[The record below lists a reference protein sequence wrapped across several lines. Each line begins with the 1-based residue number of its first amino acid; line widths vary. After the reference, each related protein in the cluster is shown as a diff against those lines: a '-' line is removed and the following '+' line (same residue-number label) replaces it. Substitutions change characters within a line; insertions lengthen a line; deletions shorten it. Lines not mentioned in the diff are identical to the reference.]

1 MKLLIKILLF
11 THVILGHAQSID
23 KRPNERRLNQINETN
38 ISLDTLLNISGLD
51 SLQINDVIRSQ
62 IDDTFKI
69 RDFNRKWCLDS
80 LNFKKISFDLKSKSG
95 TNSDSVSKRTFK
107 LNQRFPIE
115 TSAFTYDLNIP
126 FLENDS
132 HFRRINNTS
141 DIELVEKLN
150 TQSELSPVLDR
161 KTLLFSDSLNLI
173 KSFNLPDS
181 LPEIGLESVESDI
194 QKYLDSDQLENSLLQ
209 RTEISEIN
217 ELIDEAELEAEKAKR
232 MYDPQVAKE
241 ELVNKAKV
249 LATNHFAGHEEE
261 LKSAMDKVAK
271 LKAKLKE
278 TDEVV
283 TLLRNRQTVKQKR
296 PLMERFRPGITV
308 QLSKAN
314 AVRFDF
320 NPYITYQVFSPIF
333 VGLGW
338 NQRAVFDHSSRELV
352 NSERVF
358 GPRLFFDYSLKKGF
372 VPHFEIEYL
381 NAPVKRLPDN
391 LLSERQW
398 VWTSMVGMKK
408 EYRISKSLQGNVQV
422 LYNIFDFKHES
433 PYENKLNVRM
443 GIDIIIKRP
452 KHLSRKF
459 VQ

>member
-1 MKLLIKILLF
+1 MRLLIKILLC
-11 THVILGHAQSID
+11 TQLIYSHAQSID
-23 KRPNERRLNQINETN
+23 NILHGRQLKQNKRFN
-38 ISLDTLLNISGLD
+38 ISSDTLFNIASLD
-51 SLQINDVIRSQ
+51 SLQMKDVGRNQIN
-62 IDDTFKI
+62 DTFKI
-69 RDFNRKWCLDS
+69 YDFSLKWSLDS
-80 LNFKKISFDLKSKSG
+80 INSKRINHALKNKSEIY
-95 TNSDSVSKRTFK
+95 SDSASKLMFK
-107 LNQRFPIE
+107 LNEYLPIR
-115 TSAFTYDLNIP
+115 TTVFHNDFGIP
-126 FLENDS
+126 YS
-132 HFRRINNTS
+132 KNNPLFESKNNS
-141 DIELVEKLN
+141 DIILIEKVPDHFNFVEP
-150 TQSELSPVLDR
+150 EMSPVLNG
-161 KTLLFSDSLNLI
+161 KAPLLSDSLNLI
-173 KSFNLPDS
+173 ESFSLPDS

-209 RTEISEIN
+209 RTEISEVN

-296 PLMERFRPGITV
+296 PLIERFRPGITV

-320 NPYITYQVFSPIF
+320 NPYIAYQVFSPIF

-358 GPRLFFDYSLKKGF
+358 GPRLFFDYSLKMGF

-408 EYRISKSLQGNVQV
+408 EYRISKSLQGNIQV
-422 LYNIFDFKHES
+422 LYNIFDFKHKS
-433 PYENKLNVRM
+433 PYVNKLNVRM
-443 GIDIIIKRP
+443 GIDISI
-452 KHLSRKF
+452 HRKKIR
-459 VQ
+459 